1 MGQKSEANLL
11 ALLDSTEDMWGSVDL
26 DFRVVVFNQN
36 FERYIKSCF
45 GVQVMVGMNPA
56 ELLPPERAAVWPLL
70 YQRALAEGPYRVE
83 HTLSDG
89 RFFEIAFHPILVN
102 ETATG
107 VAVYGRDITDR
118 KRAEELLAISVEALR
133 LSEERYRNVFQ
144 TSLDGITISRMS
156 DGKYID
162 VNKAFLDAMGYK
174 REEVIG
180 RTSLELGIWADAND
194 RKKLVD
200 QVRENS
206 YFRDEN
212 VRYQKQNGEILWS
225 LTSTTIIE
233 VEGVACLL
241 CVIRD
246 NSAARAAAEKIE
258 DLAFYDPLTRLPNRQ
273 LLLERLRYALTSN
286 SRDGRRCA
294 LLLLDLDNV
303 RTLNDTLGHH
313 MGDLLLQ
320 EVARRLTAS
329 VREIDLVARIGG
341 DEFVVMLED
350 VSETTRHAE
359 EQAET
364 VGRKL
369 LSALAHPFQL
379 NGRECLCTCS
389 IGITVTGDHPEEAIK
404 ILQQADIA
412 MDQAKAAGRN
422 TLRFFTPDLQAAVSA
437 RAALEEELRVAI
449 RERQFEL
456 YFQPQVSRGQVVGTE
471 ALIRWNHPQRGI
483 VAPGGFIPLA
493 EETGLILELGSW
505 VLETTC
511 EQIAAWAREKET
523 ATLSVAVNISALQF
537 RLPEFEQQVLDT
549 LKRTGADP
557 RNLKLELTESML
569 LDNVEEVIAKMIR
582 LRAHDI
588 GFSMDDFGTGYSSL
602 TYLKRLPLDQL
613 KIDRSFVKDLPND
626 TSSGAIAE
634 TIIPL
639 GKAMGMPV
647 IAEGVETEEQRV
659 FLAQLGCHSFQ
670 GFLTS
675 RPLPVD
681 EFQSLLT
688 ALSKATEAYTD

>member
-634 TIIPL
+634 TIISL